1 MIERGFAST
10 LVLALAS
17 AGLTACG
24 GGGSP
29 TPTSSTPTPTA
40 TASPTPSPTPTPTPP
55 ASGATQVVTSDIQYG
70 QGATASGDIDL
81 FLDIYA
87 PDEACD
93 TNRPTVVFVHG
104 GGFTSGNK
112 SGGNISAIAEEITA
126 RGINL
131 VSIQYRL
138 DPQDPLPSQA
148 FVDVV
153 DDIVSQSGGNAG
165 DERLD
170 AIAAAFEDTV
180 SALNFLE
187 ANQDN
192 LCVDT
197 SRLAYWG
204 SSAGAFTV
212 LQVGYGLN
220 QFGIAR
226 PEPEVVVDYWGGLFR
241 DSDLEMGEAPFLV
254 IHGTAD
260 ATVDFAE
267 AQQITNRA
275 GVVAVPFA
283 LYTVNGAG
291 HGFGATGTFTNT
303 VDGQTLLER
312 TVDFVEAHLTGGTP
326 IYGRFD
332 VTP

>member
-24 GGGSP
+24 GDGSP
-29 TPTSSTPTPTA
+29 TPTSSTSTPSA

-81 FLDIYA
+81 FLDLYA

-241 DSDLEMGEAPFLV
+241 DSDLEMGEAPFFV
-254 IHGTAD
+254 IHGTSD

-275 GVVAVPFA
+275 DVVAVPFA

-312 TVDFVEAHLTGGTP
+312 TVDFVEAHLTNGTP